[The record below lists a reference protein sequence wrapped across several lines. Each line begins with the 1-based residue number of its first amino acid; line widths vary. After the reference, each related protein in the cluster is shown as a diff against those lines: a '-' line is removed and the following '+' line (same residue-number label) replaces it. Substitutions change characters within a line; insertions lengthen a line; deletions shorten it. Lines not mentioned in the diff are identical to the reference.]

1 MSLTPYQEN
10 RPWGLFRE
18 FTKNEKSTV
27 KIITV
32 QPNQELSLQTHK
44 NRDEFWHVI
53 SGLGSI
59 TKGTEIIEATIGKE
73 FYIPRT
79 TAHRI
84 SAGTEGLSILEI
96 ATGDFDENDIT
107 RLSDRY
113 GR

>member
-10 RPWGLFRE
+10 RPWGIFRQ

-27 KIITV
+27 KIIAV
-32 QPNQELSLQTHK
+32 KPNEELSLQTHN

-53 SGLGSI
+53 AGSGSI
-59 TKGTEIIEATIGKE
+59 TKGTEILQANPGNE
-73 FYIPRT
+73 FFVPRT

-84 SAGTEGLSILEI
+84 SAGADGLSILEI
-96 ATGDFDENDIT
+96 ATGDFDENDII

>member
-32 QPNQELSLQTHK
+32 NPNEELSLQTHK
-44 NRDEFWHVI
+44 NRDEFWHII
-53 SGLGSI
+53 SGSGFI
-59 TKGTEIIEATIGKE
+59 TRGVDRIKTNPGDE
-73 FYIPRT
+73 FFIPRT
-79 TAHRI
+79 TEHRI
-84 SAGTEGLSILEI
+84 SASTEGIKILEI

>member
-10 RPWGLFRE
+10 RPWGTFRE

-32 QPNQELSLQTHK
+32 KPNEALSLQTHK

-53 SGLGSI
+53 VGSGSI
-59 TKGTEIIEATIGKE
+59 TKGTEVLEAIVGKE
-73 FYIPRT
+73 FFIPRT

-84 SAGTEGLSILEI
+84 EGGPEGLSILEI

-107 RLSDRY
+107 RLNDRY

>member
-1 MSLTPYQEN
+1 M
-10 RPWGLFRE
+10 
-18 FTKNEKSTV
+18 
-27 KIITV
+27 
-32 QPNQELSLQTHK
+32 
-44 NRDEFWHVI
+44 
-53 SGLGSI
+53 
-59 TKGTEIIEATIGKE
+59 EALVGKE

-84 SAGTEGLSILEI
+84 EAGTDGLSILEI